1 MKLYI
6 IGSLTQSDK
15 IEIVANYYKMFGHI
29 VDYPKREANKSFDKI
44 VDDCFSQI
52 NLADKIVVVRKEDGT
67 LGEGSTYEVAFA
79 KFLGKDIEFV
89 HDPYPIDRII
99 KEAERN

>member
-1 MKLYI
+1 MKIYI
-6 IGSLTQSDK
+6 IGSLTQIDK

-29 VDYPKREANKSFDKI
+29 VDYPKREVNKSFDKI
-44 VDDCFSQI
+44 VDDCFSRI
-52 NLADKIVVVRKEDGT
+52 NMADKIVVVRKDDGT
-67 LGEGSTYEVAFA
+67 LGEGTTYEVAFSE
-79 KFLGKDIEFV
+79 FLGKEIEFA